1 MTSDGQRLNQHGVP
15 LKADF
20 HLHTREG
27 DGFIAYDARGLID
40 RAASLGYGVLSITNH
55 DTLTFSRDLARYAE
69 DRGIVLIPGV
79 EATIEG
85 RHVLVYNLDVAPER
99 LRTFADLRRLRAPE
113 WLVVAPHPFF
123 PASYALGNRLLEHLD
138 LFDAIELSHFYT
150 RHLNFNDRAVR
161 LAHEASLPLIGTSDA
176 HLVRQ
181 FGATYSLVEAAPT
194 PASVLDAV
202 RKGAVRIT
210 SRPLALSECAAIVLT
225 ITAGAWRE
233 RARVGLRST
242 VSWKE
247 TFNAR

>member
-1 MTSDGQRLNQHGVP
+1 MP

-27 DGFIAYDARGLID
+27 DGFITYDARGLVD
-40 RAASLGYGVLSITNH
+40 RAAALGYGVLSITNH
-55 DTLTFSRDLARYAE
+55 DTLTFTRDLARYAE
-69 DRGIVLIPGV
+69 DRGILLVPGV

-85 RHVLVYNLDVAPER
+85 RHVLVYNLDVAPR
-99 LRTFADLRRLRAPE
+99 HLRTFADLRRLRARE

-123 PASYALGNRLLEHLD
+123 PASYALGDRLLEHLD

-150 RHLNFNDRAVR
+150 RRLDFNGRAVR
-161 LAHEASLPLIGTSDA
+161 LAREARLPLIGTSDA

-194 PASVLDAV
+194 LASVLDAV
-202 RKGAVRIT
+202 RQGTVRIT
-210 SRPLALSECAAIVLT
+210 TRPLTLSECAAIILT

-233 RARVGLRST
+233 RARAGLRST
-242 VSWKE
+242 INWKE
-247 TFNAR
+247 TFDAR